1 MTFTTPSFTWRSIV
15 LPAYLPTL
23 LFSIGEGAIIPV
35 IPVVATERGAS
46 IALAGLIAAMIMV
59 GELIGDLPAGW
70 LVARIGERASMIGAS
85 ALAVVGVLIA
95 LVSPT
100 LPALGIGIL
109 LVGLATAVFGLAR
122 HAFLTSYV
130 PERVRARALSTLAG
144 VFRGGWAIGPFIA
157 AALLAATGSS
167 ETVFWV
173 LVIACLAV
181 VVVLLVLPDPER
193 VFGTVQQTR
202 AAASDAAARRSAE
215 AEAEA
220 EAEADD
226 AAVDETS
233 ASMPATS
240 SGPTVGSDSPGR
252 READAASHGVFRAIR
267 THRAVLARIGTGVGL
282 LAALRASRMV
292 ILPLWAV
299 SIGMAPEAAA
309 VVIGVSAT
317 IDFALFYVSGQV
329 MDRFGRLWSAIPGLL
344 GLGIGHLVLA
354 FTHDAPGA
362 EAWFAAIAV
371 LFGIANGLSSG
382 VILTLGADL
391 APKANPAPFLGAF
404 RTIADAGQ
412 AGAPLA
418 IAAITSAFSIMAA
431 SAAMGVLGFV
441 GAAILWRYVP
451 KYVPHAGARPKEL
464 DPSSSPHR
472 ASQPD

>member
-1 MTFTTPSFTWRSIV
+1 
-15 LPAYLPTL
+15 
-23 LFSIGEGAIIPV
+23 
-35 IPVVATERGAS
+35 
-46 IALAGLIAAMIMV
+46 MV

-85 ALAVVGVLIA
+85 ALAVLGVLIA
-95 LVSPT
+95 LLSPT

-157 AALLAATGSS
+157 AALIATTGSS

-173 LVIACLAV
+173 LVVACLAV
-181 VVVLLVLPDPER
+181 VLVLLVLPDPER
-193 VFGTVQQTR
+193 VFGTVRQTR
-202 AAASDAAARRSAE
+202 AAASDAAAAASSPVSGAQGGAPTGE
-215 AEAEA
+215 TA
-220 EAEADD
+220 D
-226 AAVDETS
+226 AA
-233 ASMPATS
+233 
-240 SGPTVGSDSPGR
+240 SGLDSPGR
-252 READAASHGVFRAIR
+252 READAASHGVFRAIV

-362 EAWFAAIAV
+362 DAWFAAIAV
-371 LFGIANGLSSG
+371 LFGVANGLSSG

-451 KYVPHAGARPKEL
+451 RYVPHARRLPKGVDLDAVEPDDLSSRP
-464 DPSSSPHR
+464 
-472 ASQPD
+472 